1 METIVQIAA
10 EITGCID
17 TAAEVCQ
24 IVTTDM
30 AEAVPVLSFRVHL
43 PLELSCGTASVGIST
58 LLLYKVSWCCLIT
71 YCLMYFELILA
82 DLLLKQII
90 DACMSFSAASAL
102 VTMPSGRK
110 AVVSK
115 TSTDAFTKVL

>member
-1 METIVQIAA
+1 METIIQIAA

-43 PLELSCGTASVGIST
+43 PLELSCGTASVGTST
-58 LLLYKVSWCCLIT
+58 LHKVSWCCLIT

-102 VTMPSGRK
+102 VTVPSGTK

>member
-1 METIVQIAA
+1 METIIQIAA

-43 PLELSCGTASVGIST
+43 PLELSCGTASVGTST
-58 LLLYKVSWCCLIT
+58 PAQSQLVLLNNLLLNV
-71 YCLMYFELILA
+71 F
-82 DLLLKQII
+82 
-90 DACMSFSAASAL
+90 
-102 VTMPSGRK
+102 
-110 AVVSK
+110 
-115 TSTDAFTKVL
+115 